1 MNCSFRQIKATR
13 EGGGG
18 YKWDFTV
25 PLQVTQL
32 TLREQLLSCTG
43 TIDFPET

>member
-13 EGGGG
+13 GWGG

-32 TLREQLLSCTG
+32 TQEQLLSCTG